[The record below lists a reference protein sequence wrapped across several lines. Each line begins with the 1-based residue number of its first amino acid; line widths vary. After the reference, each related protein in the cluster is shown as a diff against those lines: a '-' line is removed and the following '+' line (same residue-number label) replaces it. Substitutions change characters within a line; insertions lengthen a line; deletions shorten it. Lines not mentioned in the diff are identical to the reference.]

1 MDTAMLIEIFGYI
14 GSALVV
20 ISMLMSSVVKLRL
33 INVVGSIISGTYA
46 IIVGALPLVLMNACL
61 IVINVINLY
70 KLLKT
75 EQKYDLVDGKVDDAS
90 VHYFLERYKGD
101 IQTFFPEFEMD
112 KAQLDRV
119 YMIYCEGAPAGL
131 LLGSYKGDGKVDVV
145 LDYTTPAYRD
155 CTAAS
160 FLYSKLPA
168 RGITAL
174 EFSQKE
180 SQAHAEFLAKMGFV
194 KKNNTFVKE
203 LS

>member
-61 IVINVINLY
+61 IIINVINLY

-90 VHYFLERYKGD
+90 IGYFLERYKGD

-112 KAQLDRV
+112 KSQLDQA

-131 LLGSYKGDGKVDVV
+131 LLGKYKGDGKVDVV

-155 CTAAS
+155 CTAAAY
-160 FLYSKLPA
+160 LYSKLPA

-180 SQAHAEFLAKMGFV
+180 SQAHAEFLTKMGFV
-194 KKNNTFVKE
+194 KENNAFVKK
-203 LS
+203 LN

>member
-61 IVINVINLY
+61 IIINVINLY

-75 EQKYDLVDGKVDDAS
+75 EQTYDLVNSKVDDAS
-90 VHYFLERYKGD
+90 VGYFLERYKGD
-101 IQTFFPEFEMD
+101 IKTYFPGFELDKSEMD
-112 KAQLDRV
+112 QA
-119 YMIYCEGAPAGL
+119 YMIYCEGAPAGI
-131 LLGSYKGDGKVDVV
+131 LLGKYKGDGVVDVMI
-145 LDYTTPAYRD
+145 DYTTPVYRD
-155 CTAAS
+155 CTAAA
-160 FLYSKLPA
+160 FLYSKLPS
-168 RGITAL
+168 RGINTL

-180 SQAHAEFLAKMGFV
+180 SQAHVEFMSKMGFV
-194 KKNNTFVKE
+194 KENDGFVKK
-203 LS
+203 LN